1 MFSHAWG
8 CSLLVDVITKS
19 IKDSPSMTL
28 EHHRHFHL
36 PILKLRAA
44 FLNNTD
50 GKTFPI
56 KYTAELNSM
65 LDGDSIHRN
74 QKKGMLKNVSLMM

>member
-8 CSLLVDVITKS
+8 CSLLVDIVTKS

-28 EHHRHFHL
+28 EHQRHFHL
-36 PILKLRAA
+36 PIAQIRTAS
-44 FLNNTD
+44 LNNTD

-56 KYTAELNSM
+56 KYTIELDTQN
-65 LDGDSIHRN
+65 RRC
-74 QKKGMLKNVSLMM
+74 

>member
-8 CSLLVDVITKS
+8 CSLLVDIVTKS

-28 EHHRHFHL
+28 EHQRHFHL
-36 PILKLRAA
+36 PIAQIRTAS
-44 FLNNTD
+44 LNNTD

-56 KYTAELNSM
+56 KYTTELDTQN
-65 LDGDSIHRN
+65 RRC
-74 QKKGMLKNVSLMM
+74 